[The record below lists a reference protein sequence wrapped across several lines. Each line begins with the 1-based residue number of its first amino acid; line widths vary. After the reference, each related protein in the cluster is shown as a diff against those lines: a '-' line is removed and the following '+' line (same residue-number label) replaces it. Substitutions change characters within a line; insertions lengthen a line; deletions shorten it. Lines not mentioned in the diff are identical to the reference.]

1 MISANRDLTNLENIL
16 FQIFISGVGLTGSY
30 ILGKWATEDVER
42 EAIRPHARSAFRR
55 LVSLYQSLSRIA
67 HMVASSESDEENA
80 KMLALREIII
90 REIRTADDALEDWAD
105 IVPEEVKRYRE
116 EIRQIELRG
125 NGDD

>member
-30 ILGKWATEDVER
+30 ILGKRATEGVAR
-42 EAIRPHARSAFRR
+42 ESIRPHARSAFRR
-55 LVSLYQSLSRIA
+55 LVSLYQSLSEIA
-67 HMVASSESDEENA
+67 YLVASSESDEENA
-80 KMLALREIII
+80 KMLALREIIV

-116 EIRQIELRG
+116 EIRQMELRG